1 MREEILIKHLKNLSL
16 ENSKIKDV
24 FIMGVDGL
32 LIAVREQNDENQDL
46 AARMSGVIDLAKRI
60 ENKLP
65 EALSVITTN
74 NKIIAIP
81 LSENFL
87 IIIVGTKDMDSFSTL
102 RQVGRSKNNILSLI
116 EKTEFSD
123 LFSYRPVEINGL
135 DI

>member
-32 LIAVREQNDENQDL
+32 LIAVREQSEENQNL

-60 ENKLP
+60 ENRLP

-74 NKIIAIP
+74 EKIIAIP
-81 LSENFL
+81 LSEDFL
-87 IIIVGTKDMDSFSTL
+87 IIVIGTKDMDSFSTL
-102 RQVGRSKNNILSLI
+102 RQVGKSKNNILSLI

-123 LFSYRPVEINGL
+123 LFSYRPVEIDGL

>member
-32 LIAVREQNDENQDL
+32 LIAVREQSEENQNL

-74 NKIIAIP
+74 EKIIAIP
-81 LSENFL
+81 LSEDFL
-87 IIIVGTKDMDSFSTL
+87 IIVIGTKDMDSFSTL
-102 RQVGRSKNNILSLI
+102 RQVGKSKNNILSLI

-123 LFSYRPVEINGL
+123 LFL
-135 DI
+135 T

>member
-32 LIAVREQNDENQDL
+32 LIAVREQSEENQNL

-74 NKIIAIP
+74 EKIIAIP
-81 LSENFL
+81 LSEDFL
-87 IIIVGTKDMDSFSTL
+87 IIVIGTKDMDSFSTL
-102 RQVGRSKNNILSLI
+102 KQVGKSKNNILSLI

-123 LFSYRPVEINGL
+123 LFSYRPVEIDGL

>member
-87 IIIVGTKDMDSFSTL
+87 IIIIGTKDMDSFSTL
-102 RQVGRSKNNILSLI
+102 SQVGRSKNNILSLI

>member
-16 ENSKIKDV
+16 ENNKIKDV

-32 LIAVREQNDENQDL
+32 LIAVRGQSEENQNL

-74 NKIIAIP
+74 EKIIAIP
-81 LSENFL
+81 LSEDFL
-87 IIIVGTKDMDSFSTL
+87 IIVIGTKDMDSFSTL
-102 RQVGRSKNNILSLI
+102 RQVGKSKNNILSLI

-123 LFSYRPVEINGL
+123 LFSYRPVEIDGL

>member
-87 IIIVGTKDMDSFSTL
+87 IIIIGTKDMDSFSTL

-123 LFSYRPVEINGL
+123 LFSYRPVEIDGL

>member
-87 IIIVGTKDMDSFSTL
+87 IIIIGTKDMDSFSTL

-116 EKTEFSD
+116 EKTEFGD

>member
-87 IIIVGTKDMDSFSTL
+87 IIIIGTKDMDSFSTL

>member
-87 IIIVGTKDMDSFSTL
+87 IIIIGTKDMDSFSTL

-123 LFSYRPVEINGL
+123 LFSYRPVEINDL

>member
-32 LIAVREQNDENQDL
+32 LIAVREQSEENQNL

-74 NKIIAIP
+74 EKIIAIP
-81 LSENFL
+81 LSEDFL
-87 IIIVGTKDMDSFSTL
+87 IIVIGTKDMDSFSTL
-102 RQVGRSKNNILSLI
+102 RQVGKSKNNILSLI

>member
-32 LIAVREQNDENQDL
+32 LIAVREQSEENQNL

-74 NKIIAIP
+74 EKIIAIP
-81 LSENFL
+81 LSEDFL
-87 IIIVGTKDMDSFSTL
+87 IIVIGTKDMDSFSTL
-102 RQVGRSKNNILSLI
+102 RQVGKSKNNILSLI

-123 LFSYRPVEINGL
+123 LFSYRPVEIDGL

>member
-1 MREEILIKHLKNLSL
+1 
-16 ENSKIKDV
+16 
-24 FIMGVDGL
+24 MGVDGL

-87 IIIVGTKDMDSFSTL
+87 IIIIGTKDMDSFSTL